1 MDINI
6 ATSSV
11 LPAKDNGQSTSRQS
25 TVSTSS
31 QVLPNNLVQNLLDKE
46 QQAEQV
52 AQSSAASADNGEALQ
67 KVVEDMTSMMS
78 VMRKGLAFR
87 VDDTSGRSVVSVMDV
102 DSGNVIRQIPSEE
115 ALDLAQKLSDVT
127 GLLMKTEA

>member
-6 ATSSV
+6 ATSTVIPAQDKGPHPSRSMSV
-11 LPAKDNGQSTSRQS
+11 TAENKTQPS
-25 TVSTSS
+25 
-31 QVLPNNLVQNLLDKE
+31 NLVQNLPKKE
-46 QQAEQV
+46 EQADSE
-52 AQSSAASADNGEALQ
+52 ASAKEKARDNSEALD

-78 VMRKGLAFR
+78 MMRKGLAFK

-102 DSGNVIRQIPSEE
+102 DSGNIIRQIPSEE
-115 ALDLAQKLSDVT
+115 ALELAQKLSDVT